1 MMWTGTVSVI
11 LQLSVS
17 NSQKIATVSWTSRI
31 SLNTSKKLGLA
42 VGDRNTDKMAS
53 VPVGDTEGPVT
64 GVIIEDPIR
73 GVTGAG
79 RNMGNTGDLAGESD
93 AHGSGLNKMGH
104 VVTLC
109 VLDQLQPALA
119 ENNARRLGKEHL
131 SGIKRTVL

>member
-1 MMWTGTVSVI
+1 MIEGPARGCKHRKVSPVQVLLQRTLKLMMWTGTVSVI

-42 VGDRNTDKMAS
+42 VDDRNTDKMAS

-64 GVIIEDPIR
+64 GVIIEDLIR

-93 AHGSGLNKMGH
+93 AHGSGLNNMRH
-104 VVTLC
+104 VVTLY
-109 VLDQLQPALA
+109 VY
-119 ENNARRLGKEHL
+119 
-131 SGIKRTVL
+131 